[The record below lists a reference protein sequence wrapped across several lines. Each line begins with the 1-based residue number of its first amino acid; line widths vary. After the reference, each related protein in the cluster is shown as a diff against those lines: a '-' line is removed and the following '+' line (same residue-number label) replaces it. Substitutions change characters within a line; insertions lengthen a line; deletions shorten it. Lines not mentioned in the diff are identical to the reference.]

1 MLELATF
8 RTRLIF
14 SAPSPTRQRPKMVSG
29 LSPMHQHGAAAIER
43 ALEKG
48 ESPRKGGA
56 KTDEGGGKGSG
67 RMTPN

>member
-1 MLELATF
+1 
-8 RTRLIF
+8 
-14 SAPSPTRQRPKMVSG
+14 MVSG
-29 LSPMHQHGAAAIER
+29 RNSMHQHGAVGIER

-48 ESPRKGGA
+48 ESAQKAGA